1 MLQVA
6 SDPPIHTPIHNPLR
20 HPRSAQADPTPSS
33 ESLFERPKRLA
44 GTIAVNPGTQNFTW
58 NGHGNDGRLSPDGS
72 YTLIATAVDAS
83 EQSVAISTE
92 VQAIEDS
99 VDLTQD
105 PPQLPINGQNSTLDK
120 IKRIVRLTS

>member
-20 HPRSAQADPTPSS
+20 HPRSAQADPAPSPF
-33 ESLFERPKRLA
+33 ESFLERPSVYT

-58 NGHGNDGRLSPDGS
+58 NGRGNDGRLWPDGG
-72 YTLIATAVDAS
+72 YTLIATAVDAN

-92 VQAIEDS
+92 VQAIVDS
-99 VDLTQD
+99 VK
-105 PPQLPINGQNSTLDK
+105 IRRNCRSTARTTPSTRS
-120 IKRIVRLTS
+120 IASWA